1 MPRKRGR
8 GKSTNSIK
16 ATGGRKQ
23 KMQITTF
30 QLRNTLPKDNDNT
43 HQKQWKIRNYKT
55 TLQIE
60 LNNLKQLFGDK
71 NYKQKFRN

>member
-1 MPRKRGR
+1 
-8 GKSTNSIK
+8 
-16 ATGGRKQ
+16 
-23 KMQITTF
+23 MQITTF